1 METGNLHRLPARKS
15 LGQNFI
21 IDPNIVGRIIDE
33 ADIGPEDTVVEIGPG
48 QGAMTRGLAERAKH
62 LIAIELDERL
72 LHRLKTELS
81 DLKNIDL
88 ILGNALTFPYERLIG
103 KVKVVANLPYYISSP
118 MITRLI
124 EVREKIDYLI
134 LMLQKEVAERITAPP
149 GGKEY
154 GYLSV
159 MVQLW
164 AGAEIL
170 FHVPREAFSPVPK
183 VDSAVVRLRM
193 RASPEVEAAD
203 YGFFG
208 KIVGA
213 AFSQRRKTLRNTL
226 RASGLIPPEAFDT
239 AMSRMAE
246 AGIDPSRR
254 AETLSIGEFGM
265 LAEILFELS
274 PAR

>member
-1 METGNLHRLPARKS
+1 MHRLPARKS

-208 KIVGA
+208 KIVG
-213 AFSQRRKTLRNTL
+213 
-226 RASGLIPPEAFDT
+226 
-239 AMSRMAE
+239 
-246 AGIDPSRR
+246 
-254 AETLSIGEFGM
+254 
-265 LAEILFELS
+265 
-274 PAR
+274 